1 MPSAT
6 DNPVVKE
13 EVVVVELEPPA
24 EDNHGAFS
32 FAITFLFNCI
42 RHMERLSR
50 VWVNYYPRIFGEEE
64 VIMFPSPL
72 NFIVIGLYAFT
83 EIKSQGSDFPF
94 KTHPRST
101 NVAVTSLLFYG
112 LASIAKHF
120 ISATRLGPASVYAII
135 ANLGRIGSLCILP
148 KRSPKLVA
156 IKDADIDLRM

>member
-1 MPSAT
+1 MPSTT

-24 EDNHGAFS
+24 EVNHGTLS

-42 RHMERLSR
+42 GHIVRVLERLSR
-50 VWVNYYPRIFGEEE
+50 LWVNYYPRIFGEEE
-64 VIMFPSPL
+64 VIILPSPL
-72 NFIVIGLYAFT
+72 NFIVIGLYAFA

-112 LASIAKHF
+112 LASIAKHV

-135 ANLGRIGSLCILP
+135 ANLGKIGSFCIL
-148 KRSPKLVA
+148 VA
-156 IKDADIDLRM
+156 SLASLFYV